1 MRVRT
6 TNQRGHSIVNDDNVH
21 HNRENMPYL
30 PNNLTRRPPDGFCKL
45 SHSVTVII
53 LRLLSNG
60 FPNIHS
66 IRARIRER
74 FVLKIED
81 SNLTDISVGWKV
93 SSTCKIAHVCKGGG
107 GGGEERRGDD
117 EELV

>member
-1 MRVRT
+1 MLL
-6 TNQRGHSIVNDDNVH
+6 S
-21 HNRENMPYL
+21 
-30 PNNLTRRPPDGFCKL
+30 PPDMSSKRYVE
-45 SHSVTVII
+45 SMSIKI
-53 LRLLSNG
+53 LTKKPKHACPSSSEVKILPLLSNG

-117 EELV
+117 SELV